1 MNQQEKNKT
10 SRTVVLAAGGTGGHI
25 FPAQALAE
33 ELVERGVR
41 VVLVT
46 DRRFANYVRAFND
59 VEVRIIRSGS
69 LSGNIIHRVLSLFNL
84 AIGVVQAWRILK
96 ELKPVA
102 VVGFG
107 GYPSFPTM
115 VAAGKGGYYTIIH
128 EQNSVLGRAN
138 RVLAGWVSKI
148 ATSFK
153 EVSHVPEHA
162 LSKLTFTGNP
172 VRQGIRAL
180 RDVPYRDL
188 AADGKFH
195 VLIMGGSQGATV
207 FSKIVPEAMRRL
219 PVALRNRLRIDQ
231 QCRPADIEDV
241 RGIYDSMAV
250 NANLATF
257 FNDVPARLA
266 SAHLVIARAG
276 ASTVAELLTA
286 GRPAILVPYTKA
298 MDDHQTFNANTV
310 EDAGGGWLMPESG
323 FTPEAL
329 SDKLEQFMSLPSTLE
344 SAAANAR
351 KGGHPEAVKQL
362 AELVIGTDSPAR
374 RAEDLLRG
382 RPEMKPA
389 SITQTASLQKEN
401 AA

>member
-115 VAAGKGGYYTIIH
+115 LAAGKGGYYTIIH